1 MTITEVV
8 PERFQF
14 NLENKVPDLS
24 IEEDSFPQDLKSLSL
39 AKHLTLDPEMMDDF
53 LATGLKDVQ
62 RKIDYENPGLSPLE
76 SSVEDEGYASHGID
90 DLQIRIGQA
99 IKELR
104 LKYPFLEELEET
116 APSGDEVA

>member
-24 IEEDSFPQDLKSLSL
+24 IEEDSFPQDLKSPSL
-39 AKHLTLDPEMMDDF
+39 AKHLTLDQEMTDDF
-53 LATGLKDVQ
+53 LTTGLKDVQ
-62 RKIDYENPGLSPLE
+62 RKIDYENPELSPLE